1 MSKAATLTAPSR
13 KTKRLAEISRLA
25 KNAKKFQ
32 RTDHGG
38 KDQMESALATV
49 ERDVINEGSFLSKE
63 AKILVAKMLIQY
75 GKKQVSGCRKRTSPP
90 LDEIIELCGG

>member
-1 MSKAATLTAPSR
+1 MALIAPQR
-13 KTKRLAEISRLA
+13 KTKRLSEISRLA

-38 KDQMESALATV
+38 QDRMDAALAIIDDEV
-49 ERDVINEGSFLSKE
+49 LKQGGKLSKD
-63 AKILVAKMLIQY
+63 AKILVATMLLRY
-75 GKKQVSGCRKRTSPP
+75 GKKQVSGCRKRTSPS